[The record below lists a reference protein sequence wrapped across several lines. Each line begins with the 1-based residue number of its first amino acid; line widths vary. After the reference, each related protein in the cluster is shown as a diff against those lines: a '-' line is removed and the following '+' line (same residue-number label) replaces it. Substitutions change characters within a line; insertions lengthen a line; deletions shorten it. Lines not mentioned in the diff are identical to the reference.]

1 MRLILGGGLYSG
13 FYGIKLRGWIT
24 SHLPLMQFESKDQTS
39 PIYTAKALND
49 EFNGQEIFAPIS
61 QPGGYI
67 F

>member
-1 MRLILGGGLYSG
+1 
-13 FYGIKLRGWIT
+13 
-24 SHLPLMQFESKDQTS
+24 MQFESKDQTS
-39 PIYTAKALND
+39 PIYTTKALND